1 MLSLMHR
8 PDMLVFIA
16 KAVVEM
22 AILWVVFYRVLL
34 FFEGTRA
41 FQVLR
46 GITYLIIALLLSQ
59 IFGFDVL
66 NWLLRNFFSIWII
79 VIVVIFQHE
88 LRSGLARLGQQHL
101 FTISLGE
108 PEIKALVAEIADT
121 VYHLAGRKHGC
132 LIAIEREMKLD
143 LYIESGIVLDS
154 TVSSELLQTIFI
166 PGTPLHDGGVV
177 IRGERIAASS
187 CLFPLSDNPSVGKT
201 VGTRHRAALGLS
213 EHTDAVVVLVSEE
226 TGEVSIAFEGR
237 FIIAPNEE
245 HFAKQLKQILAPVG
259 KNINEKSV

>member
-1 MLSLMHR
+1 MPSLMHT
-8 PDMLVFIA
+8 PEVAIIAA
-16 KAVVEM
+16 KAIIEII
-22 AILWVVFYRVLL
+22 ILWMVFYRILL
-34 FFEGTRA
+34 FFQGTRA

-46 GITYLIIALLLSQ
+46 GITYLIIALLISNLL
-59 IFGFDVL
+59 GFEVL

-79 VIVVIFQHE
+79 VIVVIFQQE

-108 PEIKALVAEIADT
+108 SEIKALVNEIYDT
-121 VYHLAGRKHGC
+121 VSRLSKRKNGC

-143 LYIESGIVLDS
+143 LYIESGIFIDAK
-154 TVSSELLQTIFI
+154 VSSALLQSIFM

-177 IRGERIAASS
+177 IRGERVAASS

-213 EHTDAVVVLVSEE
+213 EHTDALLVLVSEE
-226 TGEVSIAFEGR
+226 TGEISIAFEGH
-237 FIIAPNEE
+237 FKAVDSEE
-245 HFAKQLKQILAPVG
+245 HFMKVINQILVPAKQR
-259 KNINEKSV
+259 KS

>member
-1 MLSLMHR
+1 MPYLTHIPSIVIITAR
-8 PDMLVFIA
+8 TVSEII
-16 KAVVEM
+16 
-22 AILWVVFYRVLL
+22 ILWVVFYRTLL

-59 IFGFDVL
+59 ILGFEVL

-79 VIVVIFQHE
+79 VIVVIFQNE

-108 PEIKALVAEIADT
+108 PEIKALIDEIYDT
-121 VYHLAGRKHGC
+121 LSRLSKRKTGC

-143 LYIESGIVLDS
+143 LYVESGIVLDGK
-154 TVSSELLQTIFI
+154 VSSAFLQTIFM
-166 PGTPLHDGGVV
+166 PNTPLHDGGVV
-177 IRGERIAASS
+177 IRGERVAASS
-187 CLFPLSDNPSVGKT
+187 CLFPLSDNPSLGKT

-213 EHTDAVVVLVSEE
+213 EHTDALIVLVSEE
-226 TGEVSIAFEGR
+226 TGEISIAFEGR
-237 FIIAPNEE
+237 FIAVLNEE
-245 HFAKQLKQILAPVG
+245 HFIKTVRHILVSEKG
-259 KNINEKSV
+259 KKS

>member
-1 MLSLMHR
+1 MPGPEILIII
-8 PDMLVFIA
+8 V
-16 KAVVEM
+16 KALVEM
-22 AILWVVFYRVLL
+22 AILWVVFYRILL

-46 GITYLIIALLLSQ
+46 GITYLIVALLISQ
-59 IFGFDVL
+59 VLHFEVL

-108 PEIKALVAEIADT
+108 PEIKALVDEISDA
-121 VYHLAGRKHGC
+121 LFRMSKRRQGC

-143 LYIESGIVLDS
+143 MYVESGIIIDGKATS
-154 TVSSELLQTIFI
+154 ALLQSIFM

-177 IRGERIAASS
+177 IRGERITASS

-213 EHTDAVVVLVSEE
+213 EHTDAAIVLVSEQ
-226 TGEVSIAFEGR
+226 TGEISIAFDGH
-237 FIIAPNEE
+237 FISVHGEE
-245 HFAKQLKQILAPVG
+245 HFAKVLTEILAPQ
-259 KNINEKSV
+259 KKRKHEKLA